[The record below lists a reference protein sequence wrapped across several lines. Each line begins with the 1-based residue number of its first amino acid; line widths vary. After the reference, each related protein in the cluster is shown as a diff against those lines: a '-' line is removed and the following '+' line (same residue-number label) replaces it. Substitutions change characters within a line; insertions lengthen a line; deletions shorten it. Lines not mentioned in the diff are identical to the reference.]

1 MMAYLDANCVIY
13 LVELNPIWSPK
24 VLDRVAQLRKA
35 GYRIAVGDLAR
46 TECLAQPF
54 LMGHADVIAN
64 FQDFFHDPDVEV
76 LPLTA
81 MVCERAARIRAASNF
96 RLKVPD
102 CLHLATAI
110 EHGCNLFLTNDAQL
124 VRCSPDQRRDPVMTP
139 TRETY
144 SPR

>member
-1 MMAYLDANCVIY
+1 MMVYLDANCVIY
-13 LVELNPIWSPK
+13 LIEWNPIWAPK
-24 VLDRVAQLRKA
+24 VFGRVAELRKA

-54 LMGHADVIAN
+54 LKGDAAVIASY
-64 FQDFFHDPDVEV
+64 QDFFNDPSVEV

-81 MVCERAARIRAASNF
+81 MVCEKAAQIRAASLM

-110 EHGCNLFLTNDAQL
+110 ENGCDRFLTNDAQL
-124 VRCSPDQRRDPVMTP
+124 LRCTQISV
-139 TRETY
+139 EIL
-144 SPR
+144 S